1 MTPDIFKV
9 LKVDI
14 FDPAQRQ
21 MWARELNVTEAVLCR
36 AVLEVGP
43 RLNDV
48 RSALGLAE
56 ILIFPA
62 AKRDA
67 DALHRTG

>member
-1 MTPDIFKV
+1 MTPDIFQI

-21 MWARELNVTEAVLCR
+21 MWARELNVTEAALCK
-36 AVLEVGP
+36 AVLYVGP

-48 RSALGLAE
+48 RSALGLAK
-56 ILIFPA
+56 IFIFPTA
-62 AKRDA
+62 RRES